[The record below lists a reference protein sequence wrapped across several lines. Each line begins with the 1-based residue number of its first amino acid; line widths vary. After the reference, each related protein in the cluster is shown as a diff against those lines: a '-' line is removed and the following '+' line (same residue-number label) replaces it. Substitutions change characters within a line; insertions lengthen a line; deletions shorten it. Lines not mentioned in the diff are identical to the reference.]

1 MRQENIMHTSVK
13 TKFETYPQQVRPKM
27 DALRA
32 LILEVAAQEEV
43 GPLEETLK
51 WGEPAYLTTAS
62 KSGTTIRID
71 WKSKQPAQYALY
83 LNCQTSL
90 IETYRSLFPDL
101 RYEGNRA
108 ILLDLNQ
115 ALPEAELRV
124 CISMALRYHRDKAHR
139 T

>member
-1 MRQENIMHTSVK
+1 MWQEKAMHTSVK
-13 TKFETYPQQVRPKM
+13 TKFDSYPPQVRPKM
-27 DALRA
+27 HALRA

-71 WKSKQPAQYALY
+71 WKPKQPAQYALY

-124 CISMALRYHRDKAHR
+124 CISMALRYHRDKSAG
-139 T
+139 